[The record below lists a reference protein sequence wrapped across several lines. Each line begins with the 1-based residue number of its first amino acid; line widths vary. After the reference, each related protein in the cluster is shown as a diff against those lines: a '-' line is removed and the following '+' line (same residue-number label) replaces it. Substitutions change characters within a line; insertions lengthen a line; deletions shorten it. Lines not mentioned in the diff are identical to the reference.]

1 MTPKARPTSR
11 SSGSPRWSGRSAQF
25 KVVDAKTGEDLT
37 RGVLAQI
44 IMDEEARGT
53 TMLPVNFL
61 RQLISMYG
69 DQMQSV
75 VPQYLE
81 ASLEQLQ
88 RNQSQFRDAMAGA
101 FAANP
106 FAEIAR
112 RNMEM
117 FTAGRPAAKARTRP
131 RRAER
136 QQGRA
141 GRAQGPARRAAAEAR
156 QAERLAVT
164 PRRPG
169 PPDME
174 ARAVRPPLHPA
185 LRRDDLTHSGFT
197 NRSVIRSLS
206 PIAR

>member
-1 MTPKARPTSR
+1 MESR
-11 SSGSPRWSGRSAQF
+11 SDQDVVIIKKYANRRLYDTESSSYITLERLAEMVRQKRQF

-37 RGVLAQI
+37 RGVLTQI
-44 IMDEEARGT
+44 IMDEESRGA

-69 DQMQSV
+69 DQMQAV

-81 ASLEQLQ
+81 ASLEALQ

-117 FTAGRPAAKARTRP
+117 FTAAGGKGPLGMAPFPAAGDAP
-131 RRAER
+131 
-136 QQGRA
+136 
-141 GRAQGPARRAAAEAR
+141 AAADRNGADDTRSE
-156 QAERLAVT
+156 LA
-164 PRRPG
+164 G
-169 PPDME
+169 LK
-174 ARAVRPPLHPA
+174 AQLAA
-185 LRRDDLTHSGFT
+185 LQEKLDKLGS
-197 NRSVIRSLS
+197 
-206 PIAR
+206 